1 METRISVLKGSF
13 GEIVDLK
20 EMNIS
25 ILHTLKTRIQQI
37 KSMYDHFIQTNREQ
51 LFVFT
56 LDSFHFQGKLIDIEL
71 EDMNRMFLFIINRMY
86 CDYYKLFKI
95 IVAYSYENIPD
106 KKLEEI
112 IKINDNYPIYKD
124 LEPFKQYDF
133 QHIQSIHEIILV
145 ILTYLHNYITNKEHD
160 LKVYESKNQIGLN
173 IDSFVNTFSFN
184 TVVMNQRALLFVTY
198 MEFFHKSHT
207 KYLKRFSMKL
217 NLMNSQLTNDIKID
231 TQSHTKTTNK
241 DIINKLKEQN
251 IDHSLLK
258 ELKITIMEDTNSDT
272 KSESIDTPH
281 FLGVD
286 RSNNNNNNITQETH
300 QQESISDLSEGIER
314 IDPVFTKLSIRP
326 FRIEDAES
334 NRSDPFISAPE
345 GGILNEDGCKNEPN
359 DILLDTSVVNNRPI
373 DDCRSQTPS
382 PIYENPPIPEEI
394 GHTEYKESESENK
407 DVHLVEPDD

>member
-1 METRISVLKGSF
+1 METRISVLKSSF

-133 QHIQSIHEIILV
+133 QHIQSIHEITLV

-231 TQSHTKTTNK
+231 TQNHTKTTNK

-272 KSESIDTPH
+272 KSESIYTPH

-286 RSNNNNNNITQETH
+286 SSNNITQETH
-300 QQESISDLSEGIER
+300 HQESISDLSDGIER
-314 IDPVFTKLSIRP
+314 IHPVFTNQSM
-326 FRIEDAES
+326 
-334 NRSDPFISAPE
+334 
-345 GGILNEDGCKNEPN
+345 
-359 DILLDTSVVNNRPI
+359 VNNSSI
-373 DDCRSQTPS
+373 DDIRYQTPS
-382 PIYENPPIPEEI
+382 PIYENSISEEI
-394 GHTEYKESESENK
+394 SHTEYKESENK
-407 DVHLVEPDD
+407 EIQLVEPDD